1 VRVLVQ
7 LCEHDN
13 LDVRA
18 HAVKLFSCL
27 AEGGDEATI
36 LEHVGAYLLWG
47 LSTVSFFF
55 LILNILC
62 YTLFMET
69 KTEEVANWFGHAK
82 FTFAQLKLGGASQ
95 V

>member
-1 VRVLVQ
+1 MQVLVQ

-55 LILNILC
+55 FNIEHPLL
-62 YTLFMET
+62 YS
-69 KTEEVANWFGHAK
+69 VYGN
-82 FTFAQLKLGGASQ
+82 
-95 V
+95 

>member
-1 VRVLVQ
+1 MALIINLLVVIRVTP
-7 LCEHDN
+7 
-13 LDVRA
+13 
-18 HAVKLFSCL
+18 
-27 AEGGDEATI
+27 EGSACT
-36 LEHVGAYLLWG
+36 WG
-47 LSTVSFFF
+47 LSTVSFFFFFFF

>member
-1 VRVLVQ
+1 VQVLVQ

-55 LILNILC
+55 
-62 YTLFMET
+62 F
-69 KTEEVANWFGHAK
+69 
-82 FTFAQLKLGGASQ
+82 
-95 V
+95 